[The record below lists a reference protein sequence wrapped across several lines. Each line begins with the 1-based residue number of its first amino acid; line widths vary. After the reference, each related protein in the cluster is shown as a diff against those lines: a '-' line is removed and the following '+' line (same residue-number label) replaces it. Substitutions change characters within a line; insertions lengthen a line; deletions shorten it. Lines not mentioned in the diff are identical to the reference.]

1 MKKNTTGTLYGK
13 YSHGNQYSFYFSN
26 EQKKIRKKVVQDDLY
41 KAKYSLNRLSKSCV
55 MNVGTGRESYALQ
68 ELGAKFVYHYDI
80 SKEHVKKFK
89 NILSKKKIK
98 NIKSKNLDLC
108 IDRIPEELF
117 DFVYLN
123 GIVHH
128 FSDVSKG
135 LDNCSKSVK
144 LNGKI
149 WVYFYRSGTFKWFI
163 CQMIRELLKKNELLN
178 YFKESS
184 ILFSNGNTD
193 NASTTRVMDDFF
205 APYIWMYTPK
215 MYKSFMEHYGF
226 VLNQVINSK
235 NFKDVDFNNLH
246 HSSILVFER
255 KKIIIP
261 KKIPK
266 TLSPKFNVNQ
276 LNTKIYKNKKII
288 ESIKSFKKIKN
299 SLLLNKNKSL
309 KFSFLISLHKLAAPQ
324 YYGQKELPPRINEL
338 NYLLKQ
344 TELFLR

>member
-13 YSHGNQYSFYFSN
+13 YSHGNQYDFYFSN
-26 EQKKIRKKVVQDDLY
+26 DQKKVRKKVVQNDLS
-41 KAKYSLNRLSKSCV
+41 KAKYSLNRLVKSCV
-55 MNVGTGRESYALQ
+55 MNVGTGRESYALHK
-68 ELGAKFVYHYDI
+68 LGAKYIYHYDI

-89 NILSKKKIK
+89 QILKEKKIK
-98 NIKSKNLDLC
+98 NIKSQNLDLC
-108 IDRIPEELF
+108 LNKIPKELF

-135 LDNCSKSVK
+135 LDNCAKSVK

-163 CQMIRELLKKNELLN
+163 CQMIRELLNKSELIN

-215 MYKSFMEHYGF
+215 MYCSFMREYGF
-226 VLNQVINSK
+226 ILDQEINSK
-235 NFKDVDFNNLH
+235 NFKDIDFNNLH

-255 KKIIIP
+255 KKILEP
-261 KKIPK
+261 KKIPQI
-266 TLSPKFNVNQ
+266 LSPASSVNQ
-276 LNTKIYKNKKII
+276 LNIKSYKNKKII
-288 ESIKSFKKIKN
+288 DSVKIFNKIKKKLTLKEN
-299 SLLLNKNKSL
+299 RSL
-309 KFSFLISLHKLAAPQ
+309 KFSLLISLHKLAAPQ
-324 YYGQKELPPRINEL
+324 YYGQKELPPRQNEL

-344 TELFLR
+344 TEIFLR